1 MSDRI
6 KGGRRATATA
16 GVLAGTFLAA
26 IEMTVVAAAM
36 PTVADQLG
44 GLSYYSWVFSAYLL
58 TSTVSIPLW
67 GKLSDL
73 YGRRR
78 FYLWCIGLFL
88 AGSALSGA
96 AQTMPQ
102 LILFRALQGFGAGGL
117 LEAGCEGLGVM
128 EGALEFPC
136 IFRSVGIVA
145 TVATRRTVTGNSS
158 TFLWSPR
165 PNDSVSVARPMIR
178 ARTVAWGP
186 PRIRKV
192 GPGRQGRPEEG
203 HG

>member
-1 MSDRI
+1 MSERI
-6 KGGRRATATA
+6 EGTRRAVATA
-16 GVLAGTFLAA
+16 GVLGGTFLAA
-26 IEMTVVAAAM
+26 IETTVVAAAM

-78 FYLWCIGLFL
+78 FYLSCVGLFL
-88 AGSALSGA
+88 VGSALSGA

-145 TVATRRTVTGNSS
+145 RVATRRTVTGNSS
-158 TFLWSPR
+158 NFLWSPSR
-165 PNDSVSVARPMIR
+165 D
-178 ARTVAWGP
+178 RTIA
-186 PRIRKV
+186 
-192 GPGRQGRPEEG
+192 
-203 HG
+203 